1 MSTESVKN
9 LLQFAIDREQEAV
22 EFYSRLADE
31 ATNQAMKTTFASFAK
46 EEMGHKTFLTKAME
60 GQFELDIAEE
70 VVDLKLADYIVDE
83 KPRPDMNYSQALVV
97 AMKREKAAYKF
108 YLDLAERTRNAEVK
122 AMLLKLANEEAKH
135 KLRFEI
141 EYDDVVLAEN

>member
-22 EFYSRLADE
+22 EFYSQLAEE
-31 ATNQAMKTTFASFAK
+31 AVNPAMKSTFASFAK
-46 EEMGHKTFLTKAME
+46 EELGHKNFLTKAME
-60 GQFELDIAEE
+60 GKYKFDIVEE
-70 VVDLKLADYIVDE
+70 VIDLKLADYIVDE
-83 KPRPDMNYSQALVV
+83 KPKPNMNYSQALVV

-108 YLDLAERTRNAEVK
+108 YLDLAERTRNEEVK
-122 AMLLKLANEEAKH
+122 TILHKLANEEAKH